1 VTSANVH
8 DTVMF
13 PDLIEKAQLSEGDT
27 VYADKGYHSEQNKK
41 ILERRKLTD
50 QIMHKRKRNEPENET
65 IVNRNKSISK
75 RRYVVER
82 TFGSLK
88 RSYGWSRTR
97 YIGLPKTTFY
107 LQMRCLAF
115 NIKRA
120 IKLISLS
127 PV

>member
-1 VTSANVH
+1 
-8 DTVMF
+8 M
-13 PDLIEKAQLSEGDT
+13 SEDDT
-27 VYADKGYHSEQNKK
+27 VYADKGYHSEQNKE
-41 ILERRKLTD
+41 ILERRNLINR
-50 QIMHKRKRNEPENET
+50 IMHKRKRNEPGNET
-65 IVNRNKSISK
+65 TVNRNKSISR

-88 RSYGWSRTR
+88 RSYGWGRTR

-120 IKLISLS
+120 MKFISLS